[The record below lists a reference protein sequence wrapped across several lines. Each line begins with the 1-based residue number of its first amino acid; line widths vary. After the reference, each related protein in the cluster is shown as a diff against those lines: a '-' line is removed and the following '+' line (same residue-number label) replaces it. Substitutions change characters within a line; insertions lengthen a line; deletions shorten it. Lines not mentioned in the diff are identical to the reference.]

1 MFQFQTISYLI
12 LFLFSTSIIA
22 QNTLEGSL
30 KVSTN
35 EPLVYASVVLKNS
48 IEKVFV
54 AGTVTDEKGNF
65 VLTKVEPGNYFLE
78 LGMLGYESKVIENI
92 IVKDQKV
99 VLESIL
105 MVESAQTID
114 EIQVSARKTMYERK
128 VDRLVINVQSS
139 ALTAG
144 SSALDIIERSP
155 GMTVN
160 RQGGVISM
168 AGRDGVVVM
177 INGKRQYIQ
186 DDALIGLLAGINANN
201 IAKLEI
207 ITTPPASF
215 DAEGNA
221 GFINIV
227 LIKSESEGY
236 NGNFGL
242 AVGGYKG
249 FIGNTN
255 ATVTFNTKKWSSY
268 IDASLSANQQSQD
281 FRFERTIF
289 SGGNTTNIATINDRN
304 PERNVG
310 TLRIGTTY
318 TFGQSSLS
326 LGANGYFN
334 NWAME
339 ARSTA
344 VITKNKNYD
353 NTILSTQFEKND
365 WQHGGLSLGFS
376 HTFSNKSLLNISSD
390 LLAYTTENPT
400 TYTNQYVLPTTNNDI
415 SANSKSFKST
425 PIKVLVNALDYEYKV
440 GQLNFESGAKLTLS
454 SFDNDVSVDYLI
466 NEVWSRQPQY

>member
-92 IVKDQKV
+92 FVKDQKV

-160 RQGGVISM
+160 RQGGIISM

-186 DDALIGLLAGINANN
+186 EDALIGLLAGINANN

-227 LIKSESEGY
+227 LI
-236 NGNFGL
+236 
-242 AVGGYKG
+242 
-249 FIGNTN
+249 
-255 ATVTFNTKKWSSY
+255 
-268 IDASLSANQQSQD
+268 
-281 FRFERTIF
+281 
-289 SGGNTTNIATINDRN
+289 
-304 PERNVG
+304 
-310 TLRIGTTY
+310 
-318 TFGQSSLS
+318 
-326 LGANGYFN
+326 
-334 NWAME
+334 
-339 ARSTA
+339 
-344 VITKNKNYD
+344 
-353 NTILSTQFEKND
+353 
-365 WQHGGLSLGFS
+365 
-376 HTFSNKSLLNISSD
+376 
-390 LLAYTTENPT
+390 
-400 TYTNQYVLPTTNNDI
+400 
-415 SANSKSFKST
+415 
-425 PIKVLVNALDYEYKV
+425 
-440 GQLNFESGAKLTLS
+440 
-454 SFDNDVSVDYLI
+454 
-466 NEVWSRQPQY
+466 